1 MLKEELEPR
10 IEKLREEQSQYE
22 EFQKIVRDIDHL
34 THIHISY
41 MYLRY
46 KHAIENCE
54 QNIKNAAEFIEQS
67 HKNIENNENETKQIE
82 EDCKAIQERIDGEA
96 GGQLIEL
103 EKELAIKS
111 KAEATATGVKKSAVS
126 EIETEK
132 RKLKSLQ
139 KNLAKDEEALKTKEG
154 RMAEVGSLFEN
165 LKNAD
170 ETDRNAFVEAQKRFQ
185 ALSAG
190 FDVNED
196 GQAASLQ
203 EQLISKLLH
212 TCQV

>member
-41 MYLRY
+41 LYLRY
-46 KHAIENCE
+46 KQAIENCE
-54 QNIKNAAEFIEQS
+54 KNIKNAAEFIEQS
-67 HKNIENNENETKQIE
+67 HKNIENNENEAKQIE
-82 EDCKAIQERIDGEA
+82 ENCKAIQERIDGEA
-96 GGQLIEL
+96 GGPLIEL
-103 EKELAIKS
+103 EKELAVKS
-111 KAEATATGVKKSAVS
+111 KAEATAIGVKKSAVS
-126 EIETEK
+126 EIETER

-139 KNLAKDEEALKTKEG
+139 KNLGKDEEALKTKDA

-170 ETDRNAFVEAQKRFQ
+170 ETDRKAFVEAQKRFQ

-190 FDVNED
+190 LDVNED
-196 GQAASLQ
+196 GQTASLQ
-203 EQLISKLLH
+203 EQLISKL
-212 TCQV
+212 C